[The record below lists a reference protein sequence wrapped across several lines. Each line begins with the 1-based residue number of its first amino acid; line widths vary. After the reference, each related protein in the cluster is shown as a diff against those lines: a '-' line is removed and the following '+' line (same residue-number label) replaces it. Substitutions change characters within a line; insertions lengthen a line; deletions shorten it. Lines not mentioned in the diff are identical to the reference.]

1 MSKILNISN
10 EMIRYYEKCG
20 VIEPNRNNNNKYRE
34 YTMRDIFALT
44 ECLYYKSWGI
54 KLSDIKDSI
63 YTCDNNALDNMCLY
77 KKELSKKIDYLQLKC
92 KRIDEIIQYQK
103 TFRINEGNY
112 WIKMIPSKKVFAFAA
127 GTQEQFA
134 NEELFIDNEF
144 GSKGF
149 FNDDLIFFDIE
160 IKLDNSIVK
169 WNYTIESK
177 YFESLEAFKALPA
190 FEQRE
195 HLCLCTVLK
204 VKSFMDIGTELL
216 NPILDYAKE
225 KKYSVTGPVNTV
237 LIGRSYEKNEFFRYI
252 EIQVP
257 VEIDK

>member
-1 MSKILNISN
+1 M
-10 EMIRYYEKCG
+10 
-20 VIEPNRNNNNKYRE
+20 PNRNNNNLDGV

-92 KRIDEIIQYQK
+92 KR
-103 TFRINEGNY
+103 
-112 WIKMIPSKKVFAFAA
+112 
-127 GTQEQFA
+127 TQEQFA

-169 WNYTIESK
+169 
-177 YFESLEAFKALPA
+177 
-190 FEQRE
+190 
-195 HLCLCTVLK
+195 
-204 VKSFMDIGTELL
+204 
-216 NPILDYAKE
+216 
-225 KKYSVTGPVNTV
+225 
-237 LIGRSYEKNEFFRYI
+237 
-252 EIQVP
+252 
-257 VEIDK
+257 